1 MPARASAKVDFRLV
15 PDQDP
20 ADIVTK
26 LRIHLDANGFG
37 DVAIGELGGDAPART
52 DPDDPFIQ
60 LVTRTA
66 KDVYGVPME
75 LVPMIGGSGPIH
87 PFVHELGLPVAMA
100 GLGHPDTRAHAPD
113 ENIRIDLYLKHAR
126 HVARI
131 LDEFSR
137 MS

>member
-1 MPARASAKVDFRLV
+1 M
-15 PDQDP
+15 Q
-20 ADIVTK
+20 
-26 LRIHLDANGFG
+26 
-37 DVAIGELGGDAPART
+37 
-52 DPDDPFIQ
+52 
-60 LVTRTA
+60 
-66 KDVYGVPME
+66 

-100 GLGHPDTRAHAPD
+100 GLGHPDTRAHAPN

-137 MS
+137 MSVDRHGCARAVDRSGPDAWLRARRLLPDNARVKTIGPLPERSSARRDFA